1 MVQRV
6 VEVVGAEPV
15 DPGQTRVPADW
26 QALPAWR
33 VAAGTGLELR
43 VQRRGDAEPEPDRL
57 ALERELWLDFD
68 GGGYT
73 LRDRVSGRMT
83 RGWRLEAGEGLA
95 LGRVLLDGEPVS
107 SCLVLASNVE
117 GRQVTTIEGLAKN
130 GELSRVQKAF
140 LEYQA
145 FQCGYCT
152 RGMIMA
158 VEGLLREY
166 SAPSEDEIRD
176 YLSGNICRCGTYTE
190 VLAAVQ
196 SVISAVHGS
205 PGT

>member
-1 MVQRV
+1 MRKTIQ
-6 VEVVGAEPV
+6 ATIN
-15 DPGQTRVPADW
+15 GQTR
-26 QALPAWR
+26 
-33 VAAGTGLELR
+33 ELM
-43 VQRRGDAEPEPDRL
+43 VKPNQTL
-57 ALERELWLDFD
+57 LDV
-68 GGGYT
+68 
-73 LRDRVSGRMT
+73 LRDDLRL
-83 RGWRLEAGEGLA
+83 RGTLEGCSVGVC
-95 LGRVLLDGEPVS
+95 GSCTVLLDGEPFS

-117 GRQVTTIEGLAKN
+117 GRQVTTIEGLAQK

-166 SAPSEDEIRD
+166 AAPTEDEIRD

-196 SVISAVHGS
+196 SVIGAMQGS
-205 PGT
+205 PVP